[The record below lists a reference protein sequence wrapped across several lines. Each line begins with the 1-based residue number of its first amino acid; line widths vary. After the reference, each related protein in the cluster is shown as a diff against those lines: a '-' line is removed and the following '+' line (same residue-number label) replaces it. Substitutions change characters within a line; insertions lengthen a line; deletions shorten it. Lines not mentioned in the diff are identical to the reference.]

1 MVRLANSSIVFT
13 TTLGQS
19 IPVAGDM
26 VMKDIE
32 EGYRAYDI
40 EGAMAKLREGA
51 TLNPVDVAKIV
62 EGWHWVLAFAFL
74 CRIRK

>member
-1 MVRLANSSIVFT
+1 
-13 TTLGQS
+13 
-19 IPVAGDM
+19 M

-51 TLNPVDVAKIV
+51 TLNPVDVAKIE

-74 CRIRK
+74 CRDKKIALLVREGLFAFRYYLRQCYRYF